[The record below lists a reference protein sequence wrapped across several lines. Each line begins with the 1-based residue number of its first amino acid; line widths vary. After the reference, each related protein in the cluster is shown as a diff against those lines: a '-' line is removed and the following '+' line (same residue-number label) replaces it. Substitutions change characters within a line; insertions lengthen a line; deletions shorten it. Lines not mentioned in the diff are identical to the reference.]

1 MTQKIRHITRSHKTR
16 LFIITVSALALSAC
30 SLDVPFIPGI

>member
-1 MTQKIRHITRSHKTR
+1 MTQKIRHVARAHKTR
-16 LFIITVSALALSAC
+16 LFIITASALALSAC